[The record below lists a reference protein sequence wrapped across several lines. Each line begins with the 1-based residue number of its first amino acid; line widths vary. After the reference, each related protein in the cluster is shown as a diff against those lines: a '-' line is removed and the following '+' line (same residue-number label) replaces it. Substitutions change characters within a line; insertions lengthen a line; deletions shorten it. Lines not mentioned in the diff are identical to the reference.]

1 MSIRISENGK
11 KLIRNF
17 EGLKL
22 SPYQDL
28 IGVWTIGL
36 GHTKGVTKDMPIITE
51 KEAYELF
58 EIDIQ
63 HYENAVSRLITYT
76 LTQSQFDSLCSFSFN
91 LGTGALQRSTLRQ
104 KLNRGDVQGAAGEFH
119 KWCMAGGKKS
129 KGLLRRRL
137 AEREMFLCGV
147 G

>member
-1 MSIRISENGK
+1 MKASQDCVNFIKS
-11 KLIRNF
+11 F
-17 EGLKL
+17 EGF
-22 SPYQDL
+22 SATPYQDL
-28 IGVWTIGL
+28 IGVWTIGH
-36 GHTKGVTKDMPIITE
+36 GHIDGVTKDSPAITE
-51 KEAYELF
+51 RYACDLLASDLAK
-58 EIDIQ
+58 
-63 HYENAVSRLITYT
+63 YENAVTRLITYT
-76 LTQSQFDSLCSFSFN
+76 LTQPQFDSIVSFAFN

-104 KLNRGDVQGAAGEFH
+104 KLNRGDVLGAADEFP